1 MILDA
6 DLILSD
12 AQAETTVA
20 AHASTNVVDFGAPN
34 VGHNN
39 KVIVTVNTAVTS
51 DGSGTVLFTVETDD
65 NADFTSAT
73 ALYATAAIAK
83 TTLVAGYRVLEFT
96 LPYTVERYV
105 RVTYTIGTAALTAG
119 KFNAYIDNA
128 IQTNNIG

>member
-20 AHASTNVVDFGAPN
+20 AHASTNVVNFGAAN

-39 KVIVTVNTAVTS
+39 KVIVTVNTAAV
-51 DGSGTVLFTVETDD
+51 GSGATVLFTVETDD
-65 NADFTSAT
+65 NEAFTSAT
-73 ALYATAAIAK
+73 ALYATAAIGVA
-83 TTLVAGYRVLEFT
+83 TLVAGYRVMEFT
-96 LPYTVERYV
+96 LPNTVEQYV